1 MPSTGPQRKGSA
13 VLLLSFP
20 AEEFRSNYLDQM
32 SRPLHGNE
40 NPGLHAVRPC
50 QRADAE
56 RIRRH
61 DRVRCDGSSIY
72 AQVVVPS
79 PSSASLLQ
87 INERSPVL
95 AN

>member
-20 AEEFRSNYLDQM
+20 AEEFRSNHRDQT

-56 RIRRH
+56 RIRRT
-61 DRVRCDGSSIY
+61 
-72 AQVVVPS
+72 VVDDPRAGAEQWGLPITRRDKS
-79 PSSASLLQ
+79 GDLRGD
-87 INERSPVL
+87 IRG
-95 AN
+95 